1 RARASREAEPD
12 VCGPQEVPA
21 SHPRHVAS
29 PPLMLG
35 KQEIPE
41 RGEAGKGEIRAGH
54 ARVQAEP
61 SPIDPRDGQAERL
74 AADHVREL
82 RLPGMKNLFQA
93 DSGARDEIAEEAPVR
108 LVAARLLGGADE
120 VE

>member
-41 RGEAGKGEIRAGH
+41 RGEAGEGDIRPGH
-54 ARVQAEP
+54 TRVQAEP
-61 SPIDPRDGQAERL
+61 APIDPRDGQAKRL
-74 AADHVREL
+74 AADHVCEL
-82 RLPGMKNLFQA
+82 RLAGMENLLQ
-93 DSGARDEIAEEAPVR
+93 GATRPPAEIRGRGP
-108 LVAARLLGGADE
+108 
-120 VE
+120 